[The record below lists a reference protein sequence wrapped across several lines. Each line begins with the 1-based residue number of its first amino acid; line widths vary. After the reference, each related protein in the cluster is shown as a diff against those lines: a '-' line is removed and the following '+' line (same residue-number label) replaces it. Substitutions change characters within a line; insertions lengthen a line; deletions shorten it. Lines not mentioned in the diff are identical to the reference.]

1 MSMKPTRRF
10 GVVVLLVTIPVGAI
24 TAAGQG
30 HFGFS
35 GSIVFEQAPLESHS
49 SEIDSG
55 GGIIRAADDFILSET
70 ATIRSLLW
78 WGGPLNIP
86 SNGSFSATLY
96 ENASGQP
103 GNVISDFGIGPVQEF
118 RTGETLV
125 GYPEFQYLAP
135 LNQPFVAQAGVRYWL
150 SIVQPPDYSWGW
162 EGASPPGV
170 SFYSIQGGAWQS
182 ADYDASFALST
193 DIPEPSCF
201 SLLLCAGFAA
211 AAYAG
216 RHHLGRPL
224 K

>member
-1 MSMKPTRRF
+1 MNATRRF
-10 GVVVLLVTIPVGAI
+10 GVVVLLVTIALSAI

-35 GSIVFEQAPLESHS
+35 GNIVFEQPPLENHS
-49 SEIDSG
+49 LEIDSG
-55 GGIIRAADDFILSET
+55 GGIIRAADDFVFSET

-103 GNVISDFGIGPVQEF
+103 GKVITDFGIGPVQAF
-118 RTGETLV
+118 PTGKTFV
-125 GYPEFQYLAP
+125 SYPEFQYLAP

-150 SIVQPPDYSWGW
+150 SIVRPPDYSWGW
-162 EGASPPGV
+162 EGAAHSGV
-170 SFYSIQGGAWQS
+170 SFYSIKGGAWQS
-182 ADYDASFALST
+182 VNYDASFALST
-193 DIPEPSCF
+193 DIPEPSGVW
-201 SLLLCAGFAA
+201 LLLCAGFAA
-211 AAYAG
+211 AAYTG
-216 RHHLGRPL
+216 RHHSGWPL